1 MSRKV
6 DREVLVGFIEEAKS
20 YLPTIFAGIDT
31 FKKDAN
37 QIDGLEVAHRHV
49 HTIKGAS
56 SMVGLAGLSHIAYQ
70 VEAVLEE
77 IGAGNIKLEETAVQF
92 LHQALDAIETY
103 LDGVLGGKV
112 QEQSLV
118 TAVTLAQRR
127 LRGLPEDDDD
137 LAIAATLA
145 QIEPAPPVPSAKPA
159 ARPAPISAPAEPV
172 QDDISPELLDAF
184 LVEAEDHMQHIGRQL
199 ASLDQDPS
207 QTELVQEVRRAI
219 HTIKGGAG
227 TVGFHSVSRLAH
239 RMEDLL
245 DRLYDGQIAFIP
257 DIVTCLFSSAD
268 VLEGMLSGNRDS
280 GETRVLLADLYSQY
294 DSWLGQQEPGPAA
307 TAVLAP
313 LGEEPTID
321 LAELAPRLAE
331 AEAKA
336 KTELIATQ
344 PSKPGEVVRVPL
356 ERLDELVRSVSE
368 LVITRTT
375 FEQHMGSMV
384 RVVDELW
391 HSFERLRQVSHKL
404 ETQYEV
410 TALGGGQWTL
420 LGASANSGLNLD
432 DNQVG
437 QVISNEFDALQMDR
451 YTEFH
456 LLSRELTE
464 TTSDLRTIGNE
475 LRHLIGDFDGVLNR
489 QGRLSSEIQDKLM
502 RTRMVPLAT
511 IATRL
516 YRAVRVVSQKQDK
529 QVDLV
534 ITGEM
539 IELDKKV
546 LEEMADPLLHVLRNA
561 VDHGIE
567 PPALRQVTGKPE
579 RGQIQLK
586 AYYQGNQIVLEV
598 RDDGAGLEP
607 QLLRA
612 KAVSGGYVSEA
623 EAPHLTD
630 DELYSLIFTPGF
642 STAETI
648 SEVSGRGVGLDI
660 LRNSVHKLNG
670 TITVTSQ
677 PGQGTTFTIRLPM
690 TLAVTRA
697 LLVAANHETYAVPLA
712 AVSQILR
719 VDRAE
724 FEQIGQDEVIRVGG
738 KVYPLLNLAD
748 VLHLPPT
755 NEDPLPRPPILILE
769 TGASQVALVVDE
781 IVEGREIVV
790 KTLGN
795 HLRHIHAVTGATL
808 MGDGRIVLILNP
820 AEMVSSPEK
829 MERRSWTPVGTAAE
843 KGRKP
848 LSVLI
853 VDDSVSVRRV
863 VSNLIKSAGWQP
875 VTAKD
880 GLEALGY
887 IQNAVQLPDVML
899 LDIEMPRMDGYELAA
914 TLQSHQQ
921 YQQIPIVML
930 TSRAG
935 DKHRQKAL
943 DLGVAEYMVKP
954 YQDEVLLNI
963 VRRLGQ
969 QSRERGATEWKKV

>member
-20 YLPTIFAGIDT
+20 YLPAIFAGIDT
-31 FKKDAN
+31 FKKDTN

-77 IGAGNIKLEETAVQF
+77 IGAGNIEMGETAVLF
-92 LHQALDAIETY
+92 LHKALDAIETY
-103 LDGVLGGKV
+103 LDGVLSGNV

-145 QIEPAPPVPSAKPA
+145 QIEPTPPLPAAKPA
-159 ARPAPISAPAEPV
+159 DRPVPIPAPVEPV

-184 LVEAEDHMQHIGRQL
+184 LVEAEDHLQHIGRQL
-199 ASLDQDPS
+199 ASLDKDPS
-207 QTELVQEVRRAI
+207 QTELLQEVRRAI

-245 DRLYDGQIAFIP
+245 DQLYDGQFDFTP
-257 DIVTCLFSSAD
+257 DIITCLFDSAD
-268 VLEGMLSGNRDS
+268 LLEGMLFGSGDS
-280 GETRVLLADLYSQY
+280 GETRARLADLYSQY
-294 DSWLGQQEPGPAA
+294 DGWLGQQEPGPAA
-307 TAVLAP
+307 TAILTP

-321 LAELAPRLAE
+321 LAELAPQLAE
-331 AEAKA
+331 AEAKT
-336 KTELIATQ
+336 KTELIAAQ
-344 PSKPGEVVRVPL
+344 PSKAGEVVRVPL

-384 RVVDELW
+384 RLVDELW

-420 LGASANSGLNLD
+420 FGKPVNSGINRD
-432 DNQVG
+432 DDQVG

-475 LRHLIGDFDGVLNR
+475 LRHLIGDYDGVLNR

-534 ITGEM
+534 IDGEM

-586 AYYQGNQIVLEV
+586 AYYQGNQVVLEV

-612 KAVSGGYVSEA
+612 KAINGGYVSEA

-660 LRNSVHKLNG
+660 LRNSVHKLKG

-677 PGQGTTFTIRLPM
+677 SGEGTTFTIRLPM

-697 LLVAANHETYAVPLA
+697 LLVSANQETYAVPLA
-712 AVSQILR
+712 SVSQILR
-719 VDRAE
+719 IDRTE
-724 FEQIGQDEVIRVGG
+724 FEQVGQDEVVRVAG

-755 NEDPLPRPPILILE
+755 SDEPLQRPPILILE
-769 TGASQVALVVDE
+769 TGVSQVALVVDE

-795 HLRHIHAVTGATL
+795 HLRHIHAITGATL

-820 AEMVSSPEK
+820 AELVASPEQT
-829 MERRSWTPVGTAAE
+829 ERRSWTPVGAAAE
-843 KGRKP
+843 KSHKP

-863 VSNLIKSAGWQP
+863 VSNLIKNAGWQP

-887 IQNAVQLPDVML
+887 IQNAAQLPDVML

>member
-20 YLPTIFAGIDT
+20 YLPTIFASIDT
-31 FKKDAN
+31 FRKDSN
-37 QIDGLEVAHRHV
+37 QIESLEVAHRHV

-56 SMVGLAGLSHIAYQ
+56 SMVGLAGLSHAAYQ
-70 VEAVLEE
+70 VEALLEE
-77 IGAGNIKLEETAVQF
+77 IGAGTVELGETTVLF
-92 LHQALDAIETY
+92 LHQALHAIETY
-103 LDGVLGGKV
+103 LDGILGGHPQDK
-112 QEQSLV
+112 SLV
-118 TAVTLAQRR
+118 TAVTKAQRR
-127 LRGLPEDDDD
+127 LRGLPVDEDD
-137 LAIAATLA
+137 LAIAAALA
-145 QIEPAPPVPSAKPA
+145 QVDPGASLPPTKPMVRPTSVPVPPT
-159 ARPAPISAPAEPV
+159 PI
-172 QDDISPELLDAF
+172 QDEISPELLDAF
-184 LVEAEDHMQHIGRQL
+184 LIEAEDHMQHIGRQL
-199 ASLDQDPS
+199 ASLDQDS
-207 QTELVQEVRRAI
+207 TQIELVQEVRRAI

-227 TVGFHSVSRLAH
+227 TVGFHSIARLAH

-245 DRLYDGQIAFIP
+245 DQLYDSRLEFTPEII
-257 DIVTCLFSSAD
+257 TCLFDSAD
-268 VLEGMLSGNRDS
+268 VLEELLTGDGDS
-280 GETRVLLADLYSQY
+280 AATRARIAQLYEQY
-294 DSWLGQQEPGPAA
+294 DGWLRKLDPAPVA
-307 TAVLAP
+307 STVLAP

-321 LAELAPRLAE
+321 LAELAPQLAE
-331 AEAKA
+331 VEAKA
-336 KTELIATQ
+336 KTEQIATHL
-344 PSKPGEVVRVPL
+344 SKPGEVVRVPL

-375 FEQHMGSMV
+375 FEQHMGSTV
-384 RVVDELW
+384 RLVDELW

-410 TALGGGQWTL
+410 TALGSGQWTL
-420 LGASANSGLNLD
+420 FGAPANNGLDRN
-432 DNQVG
+432 NGANG

-502 RTRMVPLAT
+502 RTRMVPLAS

-516 YRAVRVVSQKQDK
+516 YRAVRVVSQKQGK
-529 QVDLV
+529 QVDLEIV
-534 ITGEM
+534 GEM

-567 PPALRQVTGKPE
+567 PPALRQVTGKSE
-579 RGQIQLK
+579 RGHIQLK
-586 AYYQGNQIVLEV
+586 AYYQGNQVVLEV

-607 QLLRA
+607 HLLRT
-612 KAVSGGYVSEA
+612 KAVNGGYVSEA

-630 DELYSLIFTPGF
+630 EELHSLVFAAGF

-660 LRNSVHKLNG
+660 LRNSVHKLKG
-670 TITVTSQ
+670 SIAVTSQ

-697 LLVAANHETYAVPLA
+697 LLVMANQEMYAVPLA

-719 VDRAE
+719 ADRAD
-724 FEQIGQDEVIRVGG
+724 FEQVGQDEVIRVGG
-738 KVYPLLNLAD
+738 KVHPLLNLAD
-748 VLHLPPT
+748 MLHLPPT
-755 NEDPLPRPPILILE
+755 NEEPLSRPPILILDI
-769 TGASQVALVVDE
+769 GGSQVALVVDE

-795 HLRHIHAVTGATL
+795 HLRHIHAITGATL

-820 AEMVSSPEK
+820 AELAASSEK
-829 MERRSWTPVGTAAE
+829 AERRNWVPADTVA
-843 KGRKP
+843 RKSHRP

-863 VSNLIKSAGWQP
+863 VSNLIRSAGWQP
-875 VTAKD
+875 ITAKD
-880 GLEALGY
+880 GLEALAY
-887 IQNAVQLPDVML
+887 IQNAVELPDVMF

-921 YQQIPIVML
+921 YQQIPIIML

-954 YQDEVLLNI
+954 YQDEVLLNV
-963 VRRLGQ
+963 VRRLANQ
-969 QSRERGATEWKKV
+969 NRDKRTTEWA

>member
-1 MSRKV
+1 
-6 DREVLVGFIEEAKS
+6 
-20 YLPTIFAGIDT
+20 
-31 FKKDAN
+31 
-37 QIDGLEVAHRHV
+37 
-49 HTIKGAS
+49 
-56 SMVGLAGLSHIAYQ
+56 
-70 VEAVLEE
+70 
-77 IGAGNIKLEETAVQF
+77 
-92 LHQALDAIETY
+92 
-103 LDGVLGGKV
+103 
-112 QEQSLV
+112 
-118 TAVTLAQRR
+118 
-127 LRGLPEDDDD
+127 
-137 LAIAATLA
+137 
-145 QIEPAPPVPSAKPA
+145 
-159 ARPAPISAPAEPV
+159 
-172 QDDISPELLDAF
+172 
-184 LVEAEDHMQHIGRQL
+184 
-199 ASLDQDPS
+199 
-207 QTELVQEVRRAI
+207 
-219 HTIKGGAG
+219 
-227 TVGFHSVSRLAH
+227 
-239 RMEDLL
+239 
-245 DRLYDGQIAFIP
+245 
-257 DIVTCLFSSAD
+257 
-268 VLEGMLSGNRDS
+268 
-280 GETRVLLADLYSQY
+280 
-294 DSWLGQQEPGPAA
+294 
-307 TAVLAP
+307 

-321 LAELAPRLAE
+321 LAELAPQLAE

-336 KTELIATQ
+336 KTELIAAQ
-344 PSKPGEVVRVPL
+344 PSKTGEVVRVPL

-384 RVVDELW
+384 RLVDELW

-410 TALGGGQWTL
+410 TALGSGQWTL
-420 LGASANSGLNLD
+420 FGNAVNSGLNRD
-432 DNQVG
+432 DDQVE

-475 LRHLIGDFDGVLNR
+475 LRHLTGDFDGVLNR

-546 LEEMADPLLHVLRNA
+546 LEEMADPLLHALRNA

-586 AYYQGNQIVLEV
+586 AYYQGNQVVLEV
-598 RDDGAGLEP
+598 SDDGAGLEP

-612 KAVSGGYVSEA
+612 KAISSGYVSEA
-623 EAPHLTD
+623 EAPQLTD
-630 DELYSLIFTPGF
+630 DELYSLIFAPGF

-660 LRNSVHKLNG
+660 LRNSVHKLKG
-670 TITVTSQ
+670 TIAVTSQ
-677 PGQGTTFTIRLPM
+677 PGEGTTFTIRLPM

-697 LLVAANHETYAVPLA
+697 LLVSANQETYAVPLA

-719 VDRAE
+719 IDRTE
-724 FEQIGQDEVIRVGG
+724 FEQVGQDDVIRVAG
-738 KVYPLLNLAD
+738 KVYPLLNLSD
-748 VLHLPPT
+748 VLNLPPT
-755 NEDPLPRPPILILE
+755 NEEPLSRPPILILE
-769 TGASQVALVVDE
+769 TGVSQVALVVDE

-795 HLRHIHAVTGATL
+795 HLRHVHAITGATL

-820 AEMVSSPEK
+820 AELVTSSEK
-829 MERRSWTPVGTAAE
+829 VERRSWTPVGAAAE
-843 KGRKP
+843 KSHKP

-875 VTAKD
+875 TTAKD

-887 IQNAVQLPDVML
+887 IQNAAQLPDVML

-954 YQDEVLLNI
+954 YQDEVLLSI
-963 VRRLGQ
+963 VRRLGE
-969 QSRERGATEWKKV
+969 QSREKGAAEWKKV